1 MMMSPKIN
9 SNTNNLVR
17 KKILSEFTEL
27 VTDDEMNPLVAIS
40 ILEEIF
46 NVDLNPN
53 KNIGNSQLVQRV
65 LSYVAEPNDGNI
77 VTTERLW
84 IFITIVINGNLERSC
99 FTEE

>member
-1 MMMSPKIN
+1 MSPKIN

-27 VTDDEMNPLVAIS
+27 VTDDEMNPLVALS

-53 KNIGNSQLVQRV
+53 KSLANSQLVQRV
-65 LSYVAEPNDGNI
+65 LSYI
-77 VTTERLW
+77 
-84 IFITIVINGNLERSC
+84 S
-99 FTEE
+99 

>member
-1 MMMSPKIN
+1 MSPKIN

-27 VTDDEMNPLVAIS
+27 VTDDEINPLVAIS

-53 KNIGNSQLVQRV
+53 KSLGNSQLVQRV
-65 LSYVAEPNDGNI
+65 LSYIAEPKDSNV
-77 VTTERLW
+77 VTTEKLW
-84 IFITIVINGNLERSC
+84 IFITIVINGNLEKSC
-99 FTEE
+99 FTEEE